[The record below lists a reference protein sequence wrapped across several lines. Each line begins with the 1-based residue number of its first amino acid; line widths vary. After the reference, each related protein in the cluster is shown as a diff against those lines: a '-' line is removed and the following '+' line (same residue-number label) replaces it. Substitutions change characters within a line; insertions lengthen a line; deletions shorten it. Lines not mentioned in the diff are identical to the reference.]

1 MLRHPRHRHGN
12 SVAERADAVPAQ
24 RVLNNKRKGT
34 RLGVHSTSTL
44 NSNYRHGH
52 ATGGRSSTYMIW
64 QQLVQRCTNPK
75 HARYHRYGGRGVTVC
90 DQWLTFPQFLADM
103 GERPTGLS
111 LERIDNNK
119 GYSPDNCEWAT
130 RAAQAANTSQVRLL
144 TAHGLTLHL
153 SEWARRMGITTDVLW
168 KRLKRRGDRP
178 IEDVLR

>member
-1 MLRHPRHRHGN
+1 MGHDN
-12 SVAERADAVPAQ
+12 S
-24 RVLNNKRKGT
+24 
-34 RLGVHSTSTL
+34 STL

-64 QQLVQRCTNPK
+64 QQMVQRCTNPK
-75 HARYHRYGGRGVTVC
+75 NKRYHRYGGRGIMVC

-103 GERPTGLS
+103 GERPDGLS
-111 LERIDNNK
+111 LERIDNEK

-153 SEWARRMGITTDVLW
+153 SEWARRMSITPSVLW
-168 KRLKRRGDRP
+168 KRLNRRGDKP
-178 IEDVLR
+178 VEDVLR